1 VNNTRPFHTANK
13 HLLGEWL
20 VGRVLIQGA
29 LSRAFGGVYAK
40 VHPATLRLRSQEH
53 LPIIFCATH
62 SGWWDGHMAYIL
74 NKRVFRRDA
83 YLMMEEAQLARY
95 SFFTW
100 VGAFG
105 VDKHNAR
112 NALESVRYITPIVSE
127 RPNSALWIFPQG
139 EMSHPDARPI
149 RAYGGAAN
157 IARRL
162 GDCALIPVAFR
173 YDFLREQAPDAFANV
188 GTPLLVGPQEAQ
200 PVSLTARLSEA
211 LTSTADELHENVTL
225 HNLASYRR
233 VLGGRGSVNTKWNR
247 IRVLARGP
255 QGKRRGGS

>member
-1 VNNTRPFHTANK
+1 
-13 HLLGEWL
+13 
-20 VGRVLIQGA
+20 
-29 LSRAFGGVYAK
+29 
-40 VHPATLRLRSQEH
+40 
-53 LPIIFCATH
+53 
-62 SGWWDGHMAYIL
+62 MAYIL
-74 NKRVFRRDA
+74 NKRVFLRDA

-100 VGAFG
+100 AGAFG

-162 GDCALIPVAFR
+162 GDCALVTVAFR

-188 GTPLLVGPQEAQ
+188 GAPLLVNWKETQ
-200 PVSLTARLSEA
+200 PASLIARLAEA
-211 LTSTADELHENVTL
+211 MTYTADELHENVTL
-225 HNLASYRR
+225 HNLESYRR
-233 VLGGRGSVNTKWNR
+233 LLKGRSSANTNWD
-247 IRVLARGP
+247 RV
-255 QGKRRGGS
+255 RRW

>member
-1 VNNTRPFHTANK
+1 VNSPTRPFHTANK
-13 HLLGEWL
+13 NLLGEWL
-20 VGRVLIQGA
+20 VGRILIQGA
-29 LSRAFGGVYAK
+29 LRRAFGGVYAK
-40 VHPATLRLRSQEH
+40 VHPAALHLRSQVH

-74 NKRVFRRDA
+74 NKRVFRREA
-83 YLMMEEAQLARY
+83 YLMMEEVQLARY

-100 VGAFG
+100 AGAFG

-112 NALESVRYITPIVSE
+112 NALESVRYITPILSE

-162 GDCALIPVAFR
+162 GVCALVPVAFR
-173 YDFLREQAPDAFANV
+173 YDFLREQAPDAFANI
-188 GTPLLVGPQEAQ
+188 GAPLRVSWKQAQ
-200 PVSLTARLSEA
+200 SVNLTDQLTEA
-211 LTSTADELHENVTL
+211 LTGTADELHESVTL
-225 HNLASYRR
+225 HNLESYRR
-233 VLGGRGSVNTKWNR
+233 VLEGRGSVNTNWD
-247 IRVLARGP
+247 RVRALV
-255 QGKRRGGS
+255 RRVISRS